1 MMFLGV
7 AWSGSSDAMLEFI
20 RRHGLTFPTIADQSG
35 DVYLRFQVPY
45 QPAWVFIDAQGNSRR
60 VMGTLDAA
68 GLQTNIESIT

>member
-20 RRHGLTFPTIADQSG
+20 RRHGLTFSTIADQSG